1 MKHLKKRYLHTLA
14 RVHTLAA
21 VATLAVTLVCTMS
34 VNAQCPAPV
43 FASGLRAPA
52 KIIFSQKGNLLVAEQ
67 GTAAPNTGRISII
80 DPTSGAIRTLLD
92 GLPSA
97 LNLIGGEPS
106 PSGPSGLAMRGRTL
120 YITIG
125 SGNTTLP
132 GPAPGA
138 EVPNP
143 NVSSPLFSSVLE
155 VHFSAHAEMT
165 TAGFT
170 LTQADQIAL
179 KNGAELTLDNGG
191 GDKLTIKLL
200 ADFPDYVPAPR
211 HGLPNNVVSSN
222 PFGVVVKGDQLYV
235 VDASLN
241 LLATVDI
248 ETGATATLTTFA
260 NLPNPLFP
268 RLGPPTV
275 QPVPDSIR
283 LFGDQLLVTFLTGF
297 PFPHGAAQV
306 VIVDPATG
314 SYQPFITGLTS
325 AIDVLPVKTRGGGE
339 QFLTLEFSINQLAGA
354 PGRLQLFTSPSAM
367 PIVVS
372 NCLITPTS
380 MAFDEKTGD
389 LFVTEIGTGNVIRL
403 SIDGLVAPKSKQ
415 PSKK

>member
-1 MKHLKKRYLHTLA
+1 MKHLNKRQLHTLM
-14 RVHTLAA
+14 RVLPLVA
-21 VATLAVTLVCTMS
+21 VATLAVTLVCTIS

-43 FASGLRAPA
+43 FASGLRAPT

-97 LNLIGGEPS
+97 LNLVGGEPA
-106 PSGPSGLAMRGRTL
+106 PSGPSGLATRGRTL
-120 YITIG
+120 FITIG

-143 NVSSPLFSSVLE
+143 DVSSPLFSSVLE
-155 VHFSAHAEMT
+155 VHFSANAEMT

-170 LTQADQIAL
+170 LTESDQTAL

-211 HGLPNNVVSSN
+211 PGLPNNVVSSN

-283 LFGDQLLVTFLTGF
+283 LFGDQLLGC
-297 PFPHGAAQV
+297 
-306 VIVDPATG
+306 VDISG
-314 SYQPFITGLTS
+314 
-325 AIDVLPVKTRGGGE
+325 
-339 QFLTLEFSINQLAGA
+339 
-354 PGRLQLFTSPSAM
+354 
-367 PIVVS
+367 
-372 NCLITPTS
+372 
-380 MAFDEKTGD
+380 
-389 LFVTEIGTGNVIRL
+389 
-403 SIDGLVAPKSKQ
+403 
-415 PSKK
+415 